1 MLKCTGTKNTGII
14 LSMEQLNQI
23 FKEGE
28 KNGRNFNQFR

>member
-1 MLKCTGTKNTGII
+1 MLKCTGIKNAGII

-23 FKEGE
+23 FGEGE